1 MNPNQYIMG
10 LFTDEDRTVTALRA
24 LEDSPWSVERV
35 HSPFPSHRVQDELR
49 LKKSKVGYFT
59 LAGGIIGFFSGLGL
73 AAYTAVQWNLIVSG
87 KPIVALI
94 PFFIVGFEFTVL
106 FAVFGN
112 ILGFL
117 ALARLPRFKD
127 LALHDPRCTGEHF
140 GILVSCDKGQKSK
153 LMDFIKEKGG
163 EAKVFE

>member
-1 MNPNQYIMG
+1 MNPKEYIMG
-10 LFTDEDRTVTALRA
+10 LFTDEDRTVSALRA
-24 LEDSPWSVERV
+24 LEDLPWNVERV
-35 HSPFPSHRVQDELR
+35 HSPFPSHRVQDALR

-59 LAGGIIGFFSGLGL
+59 LAGGLIGFFSGIGL
-73 AAYTAVQWNLIVSG
+73 AAYTAVQWNLVVSG

-94 PFFIVGFEFTVL
+94 PFLIVGFEFTVL

-112 ILGFL
+112 ILGLL

-140 GILVSCDKGQKSK
+140 GILVSCDKGQGSR
-153 LMDFIKEKGG
+153 LVDFFQERGG
-163 EAKVFE
+163 EVKAFE